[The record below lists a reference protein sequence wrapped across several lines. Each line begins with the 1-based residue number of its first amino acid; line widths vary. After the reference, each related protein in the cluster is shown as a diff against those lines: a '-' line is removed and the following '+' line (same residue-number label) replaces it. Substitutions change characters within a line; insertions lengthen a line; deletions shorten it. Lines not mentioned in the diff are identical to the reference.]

1 MFLHGLGAD
10 EYDLLPLGK
19 LLPESVTV
27 ISARAP
33 RPYGFGGA
41 TWHEIDEQ
49 LTPDV
54 PSFLDSLGLL
64 VRFLEELPQVY
75 PVDAGRVF
83 LYGFSMGSAMSL
95 AVSLYRPELVHGV
108 VGLSGFLIETEA
120 LPYRWE
126 GIQGKPYF
134 IAHGTADPLV
144 PLAAGHAIA
153 AALRDAGANLTY
165 REYPVAHGISD
176 QEAADA
182 AEWLKERLGKT

>member
-19 LLPESVTV
+19 LLPERVAV
-27 ISARAP
+27 VSARAP

-41 TWHEIDEQ
+41 TWHEIDER
-49 LTPDV
+49 LTPDI
-54 PSFLDSLGLL
+54 PSFLESLGLL
-64 VRFLEELPQVY
+64 VQFLEHLPRTY
-75 PVDAGRVF
+75 PVDAERMF

-95 AVSLYRPELVHGV
+95 AVSLHRPSLVAGV
-108 VGLSGFLIETEA
+108 IGLSGFLIETEA

-126 GIQGKPYF
+126 EVRAKPYF

-144 PLAAGHAIA
+144 PLTAGHAIA
-153 AALRDAGANLTY
+153 AALRDAGADLTY

-176 QEAADA
+176 REATDA
-182 AEWLKERLGKT
+182 AEWLAERLTKA